1 MKQLPSQTPDLES
14 RRRFLRD
21 TLTLGAGAAT
31 VVLTANTASAAV
43 VDEATVEAPPVKSK
57 KGYHVTSHINDYY
70 KTAAF

>member
-1 MKQLPSQTPDLES
+1 MKQTPSQKPALES

-31 VVLTANTASAAV
+31 VALTANTASAAV
-43 VDEATVEAPPVKSK
+43 MEETVEEVATSDK
-57 KGYHVTSHINDYY
+57 KGYHVTPHINDYY